1 MEPCR
6 AAGAASFY
14 GQTGASSRRR
24 ETEDRRRRKDRSSSE
39 MSKRQGPPKHQNSY
53 AWKPNLGKM
62 INETVS
68 SLPPPS
74 PLPLAFHWSSDLTV
88 SNSRHLRSPGEGFG
102 LCRRSPGSASTAGTR
117 STGSAGRE
125 FTSHQFRAVSTV

>member
-68 SLPPPS
+68 SLPPHS
-74 PLPLAFHWSSDLTV
+74 PLLFIGRRNLTV

-125 FTSHQFRAVSTV
+125 FTSHQFQAVSTV